1 MGFWFG
7 KDDTYEDNVVPFV
20 SKITKEELAQ
30 ISFSKEFQGEMY
42 DDRRVLFN
50 LTHLL
55 TTMLMCCR
63 DKKSK
68 KITLTEE
75 DLEFLVRIARKKIQ
89 LKDSAF

>member
-7 KDDTYEDNVVPFV
+7 KDDTYEDNVVPFTP
-20 SKITKEELAQ
+20 KITKEELDQ

-42 DDRRVLFN
+42 EDRRVLSN
-50 LTHLL
+50 LLQLL
-55 TTMLMCCR
+55 TTMLICCR
-63 DKKSK
+63 GKKNK

-75 DLEFLVRIARKKIQ
+75 DLEFLIEIALKKIQ

>member
-7 KDDTYEDNVVPFV
+7 KDNTYEDNVVPFTP
-20 SKITKEELAQ
+20 KITKEELDQ

-42 DDRRVLFN
+42 EDHRVLSN
-50 LTHLL
+50 LLQLL
-55 TTMLMCCR
+55 TTMLICCR
-63 DKKSK
+63 VKKNK

-75 DLEFLVRIARKKIQ
+75 DLEFLIEIALKKIQ